1 MQTIKLTLRYLL
13 YILIIMIIY
22 SFSVLFINKDSF
34 FDIILKLQ
42 NDGVFNLILV
52 FSSLLITFKF
62 FTIIN
67 NEKFLLRFENKD
79 KFNNYLIKKV
89 IFLNFLVTGLTY
101 FLFTI
106 MIFIKG
112 NINFDISLYHYD
124 ILNNLYMVYYI
135 FTSFILINILC
146 VINIYLTLLFSKGNV
161 IVSILIIVLNTIP
174 NNPYFSINIMSFFG
188 NHLYDGFINEIFS
201 LVVIIILNMILFM
214 RIKKIGG
221 LVYEKTRK

>member
-1 MQTIKLTLRYLL
+1 M
-13 YILIIMIIY
+13 
-22 SFSVLFINKDSF
+22 
-34 FDIILKLQ
+34 
-42 NDGVFNLILV
+42 
-52 FSSLLITFKF
+52 
-62 FTIIN
+62 
-67 NEKFLLRFENKD
+67 
-79 KFNNYLIKKV
+79 
-89 IFLNFLVTGLTY
+89 
-101 FLFTI
+101 
-106 MIFIKG
+106 
-112 NINFDISLYHYD
+112 
-124 ILNNLYMVYYI
+124 
-135 FTSFILINILC
+135 C

>member
-124 ILNNLYMVYYI
+124 ILNNLYIVY
-135 FTSFILINILC
+135 
-146 VINIYLTLLFSKGNV
+146 
-161 IVSILIIVLNTIP
+161 
-174 NNPYFSINIMSFFG
+174 
-188 NHLYDGFINEIFS
+188 
-201 LVVIIILNMILFM
+201 
-214 RIKKIGG
+214 
-221 LVYEKTRK
+221 

>member
-124 ILNNLYMVYYI
+124 IPNNLYMVYHI

-214 RIKKIGG
+214 CIKKIGG
-221 LVYEKTRK
+221 LINEKK

>member
-124 ILNNLYMVYYI
+124 IPNNLYMVYYI

-146 VINIYLTLLFSKGNV
+146 VINIYLTLLFSKSNV

-188 NHLYDGFINEIFS
+188 NHLYDGFTNEIFS

-214 RIKKIGG
+214 CIKKIGG
-221 LVYEKTRK
+221 LINEKK

>member
-124 ILNNLYMVYYI
+124 IPNNLYMVYYI

-146 VINIYLTLLFSKGNV
+146 VINIYLTLLFSKSNV

-174 NNPYFSINIMSFFG
+174 NNPYFSINIMSFFD

-214 RIKKIGG
+214 CIKKIGG
-221 LVYEKTRK
+221 LINEKK

>member
-101 FLFTI
+101 FY
-106 MIFIKG
+106 
-112 NINFDISLYHYD
+112 SQ
-124 ILNNLYMVYYI
+124 
-135 FTSFILINILC
+135 
-146 VINIYLTLLFSKGNV
+146 
-161 IVSILIIVLNTIP
+161 
-174 NNPYFSINIMSFFG
+174 
-188 NHLYDGFINEIFS
+188 
-201 LVVIIILNMILFM
+201 
-214 RIKKIGG
+214 
-221 LVYEKTRK
+221 